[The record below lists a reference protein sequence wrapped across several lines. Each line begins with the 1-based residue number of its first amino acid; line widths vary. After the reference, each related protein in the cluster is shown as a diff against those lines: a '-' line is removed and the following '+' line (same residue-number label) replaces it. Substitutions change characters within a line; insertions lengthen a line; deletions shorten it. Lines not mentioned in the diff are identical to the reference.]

1 MKAEATEKMLME
13 LARTCIARTTPAPKP
28 VADLVADPV
37 ADSDTL
43 ARVLKM

>member
-13 LARTCIARTTPAPKP
+13 FARTSIARTTPATKP

-37 ADSDTL
+37 ADSDTF
-43 ARVLKM
+43 ARFLKM